1 MRFTRWDQLDSK
13 EAGDAAIE
21 AIALKHASLVTCEA
35 GRFLERLITARDF
48 SALCAYEPD
57 YATVSLADARH
68 LRQVVAFFSK
78 RDDLDLPGVDTRKVA
93 WTKFVESER
102 LCRET
107 NELFKAHARGEAC
120 FHPRVEARLYR
131 AQRKIARILGPVPS
145 ISDLQIRFGPGATT
159 QVKKRDASPRSKLG
173 QTFACSE
180 NLIPMAQCCLEEV
193 AAWSTSGDPER
204 VAEAPDA
211 LVSLEIHLGKLEFVP
226 KNART
231 DRAIVVEPSLN
242 SMFQAGIGGFI
253 ADRLRRVGV
262 DIRDQTLNQR
272 LACEGS
278 RSGELATLDLSSASD
293 TIARE
298 LVFHLLP
305 LDWAMFLHRFTT
317 SVVEYD
323 LRLLDSPRGASG
335 HLKLEKFSSM
345 GNGFTFPL
353 ETLIFF
359 ALACASTEEG
369 HSLEGVNAYGDDIVV
384 PVSCVPAM
392 RELLDACGFVLNA
405 TKSFWSGPF
414 RESCGKDYFLGT
426 DIRPFFQKGPWSAR
440 SLFKLHNYYVRQ
452 TEWDAS
458 EFLPPLV
465 AMLDE
470 SIRLYGPDGYGDGHL
485 IGDHP
490 RKQDVKHLARGWEG
504 YLFDTFTDKP
514 RKSFRGY
521 AGFRV
526 LPAYSI
532 YASPPPRECWTP
544 KQSFFLGRGKP
555 REVRLQLSQGHM
567 PLGQWTGERF
577 GITVPGTRG
586 YKRISVYTY

>member
-1 MRFTRWDQLDSK
+1 MRFTRWDQLSSK

-35 GRFLERLITARDF
+35 GRVLEGLITSRNY

-68 LRQVVAFFSK
+68 LRQVTALFSK
-78 RDDLDLPGVDTRKVA
+78 RSDISLPGVDTRKVA

-102 LCRET
+102 LCRAT
-107 NELFKAHARGEAC
+107 NDLFKAHARGEAC

-145 ISDLQIRFGPGATT
+145 LADLQIRFGPGATT

-193 AAWSTSGDPER
+193 AAWSFGWSDDL
-204 VAEAPDA
+204 AAAPDA
-211 LVSLEIHLGKLEFVP
+211 LVELEIHSGKLEFVP
-226 KNART
+226 KNAKT

-242 SMFQAGIGGFI
+242 SMFQAGIGGYI

-262 DIRDQTLNQR
+262 DIRDQSLNQR
-272 LACEGS
+272 LAQEGS
-278 RSGELATLDLSSASD
+278 RSGDLATLDLSSASD

-305 LDWAMFLHRFTT
+305 LDWAMFLYRFTT

-323 LRLLDSPRGASG
+323 LRLLDTPRGASG
-335 HLKLEKFSSM
+335 RLRLEKFSSM

-359 ALACASTEEG
+359 SLACASTEEG
-369 HSLEGVNAYGDDIVV
+369 HSLTGVNAYGDDIIV

-392 RELLDACGFVLNA
+392 QELLDACGFLLNRE
-405 TKSFWSGPF
+405 KSFWNGPF

-426 DIRPFFQKGPWSAR
+426 DIRPFFQKGPWGAR

-452 TEWDAS
+452 TEWDAT
-458 EFLPPLV
+458 EFLPPLLAQV
-465 AMLDE
+465 DD
-470 SIRLYGPDGYGDGHL
+470 SIRVFGPDGFGDGHL
-485 IGDHP
+485 IGDHS
-490 RKQDVKHLARGWEG
+490 RVQSAEHLARGWGG

-532 YASPPPRECWTP
+532 YASPPPGRAWTT
-544 KQSFFLGRGKP
+544 KQSFFLGQGRPK
-555 REVRLQLSQGHM
+555 EERLQLSQGHM
-567 PLGQWTGERF
+567 PLGRWAGERY